1 MEKLPNG
8 SLILCCQ
15 KKIVFPSSKLLDLD
29 VCSNDN
35 KSFTAE
41 ASDIIIWCIKRYICQ
56 KAVDSLATFVA
67 LKALCNG
74 ILKLMGSQVTTEING
89 YKEV

>member
-1 MEKLPNG
+1 MA
-8 SLILCCQ
+8 LIIGLYVMQLYPTNYWFVCDVVAGL
-15 KKIVFPSSKLLDLD
+15 KK
-29 VCSNDN
+29 
-35 KSFTAE
+35 
-41 ASDIIIWCIKRYICQ
+41 YICQ

-74 ILKLMGSQVTTEING
+74 ILKLMGSQVTTEIIW